1 MTMASLSQFIAYL
14 VYSGIILTCF
24 YAVYRFFLRGK
35 THHGFN
41 RAYLLCSYAV
51 AFGFLP
57 VSKLAAW
64 ASSVMAARRGW
75 VSIEGGASSS
85 VAGEIPDWAISG
97 IAGLYL
103 CGVAVMAAVT
113 LAGLYRIIKIRRN
126 GVKAGDGIV
135 IVDDQRVAPF
145 SWGGCVY
152 VSESARSEN
161 GGAVMVHENAHRRL
175 RHWVDTMI
183 AQAVIVANWFNPVA
197 WMMLRE
203 LKDVHEY
210 QADAAVAGSGADPR
224 EYQLMLIRSASGI
237 KISNFANCLNHGP
250 VSRRIDMMLRMPSGG
265 RSMWGAMLSVPLLAS
280 VALFVNF
287 DAMAAAME
295 HTTVKDADVRDV
307 EFVVDGKQM
316 RYDDLQSLDPSEIKS
331 ISVTKNPEAKVFI
344 ELKDK

>member
-126 GVKAGDGIV
+126 GVKACLLYTS
-135 IVDDQRVAPF
+135 P
-145 SWGGCVY
+145 S
-152 VSESARSEN
+152 
-161 GGAVMVHENAHRRL
+161 
-175 RHWVDTMI
+175 
-183 AQAVIVANWFNPVA
+183 
-197 WMMLRE
+197 
-203 LKDVHEY
+203 
-210 QADAAVAGSGADPR
+210 PR
-224 EYQLMLIRSASGI
+224 DS
-237 KISNFANCLNHGP
+237 
-250 VSRRIDMMLRMPSGG
+250 
-265 RSMWGAMLSVPLLAS
+265 
-280 VALFVNF
+280 
-287 DAMAAAME
+287 
-295 HTTVKDADVRDV
+295 
-307 EFVVDGKQM
+307 
-316 RYDDLQSLDPSEIKS
+316 
-331 ISVTKNPEAKVFI
+331 
-344 ELKDK
+344 